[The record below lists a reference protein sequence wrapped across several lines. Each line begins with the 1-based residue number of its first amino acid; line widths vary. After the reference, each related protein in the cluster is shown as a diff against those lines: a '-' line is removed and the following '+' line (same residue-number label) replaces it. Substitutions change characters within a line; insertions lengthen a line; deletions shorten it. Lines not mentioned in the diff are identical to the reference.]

1 MIAFPKFEHLYI
13 IFAPTALPYRAKIG
27 ISIAAAMRKE
37 QIKSELRPMFGNV
50 AVYAI
55 GFPVLY
61 ARQIECK
68 LHGWFAR
75 MQYRGIQH
83 TNGGTEWFWSLN
95 ILTCVALSIL
105 RLYMGEKW
113 FLLPWVALMV
123 PFPIDYILLTLLI
136 AAIQWALILGGLWG
150 AAWAL
155 NLF

>member
-1 MIAFPKFEHLYI
+1 MTFPKFEHLYL
-13 IFAPTALPYRAKIG
+13 IFAPYAMPYRAKIG
-27 ISIAAAMRKE
+27 ISIAAKQRKE
-37 QIKSELRPMFGNV
+37 QIKAELRPMFGNV
-50 AVYAI
+50 TVYAV
-55 GFPVLY
+55 GLPVLY
-61 ARQIECK
+61 AYQIEQR
-68 LHGWFAR
+68 LHRLFAR
-75 MQYRGIQH
+75 FQYNGIQH

-95 ILTCVALSIL
+95 IFTCVALSIL

-136 AAIQWALILGGLWG
+136 AAIQWALILGGLYG

>member
-1 MIAFPKFEHLYI
+1 MTFPRFEHLYI
-13 IFAPTALPYRAKIG
+13 IFAPGALPYRAKIG
-27 ISIAAAMRKE
+27 ISIEAKDRKM
-37 QIKSELRPMFGNV
+37 QIKSELRPMFGDV
-50 AVYAI
+50 KVYAV

-61 ARQIECK
+61 ARQIESK
-68 LHGWFAR
+68 LHGWFSR
-75 MQYRGIQH
+75 LQYRGIQH

-95 ILTCVALSIL
+95 VLTCVILSIF

-136 AAIQWALILGGLWG
+136 AAFQWALILGGLWG
-150 AAWAL
+150 VAWAL